1 MKRLWVKYLSLILIL
16 AQTSVLFADTLTF
29 NNGQKINGKL
39 ISISEEHE
47 LDPNTGVTSEV
58 TFKVDEYQLK
68 MISEEL
74 IVGKVDESTLMF
86 DKKSIYKITDDKG
99 YLLFTN
105 NKNLIGTTPPITI
118 NQNELDFFSTELILS
133 NGNDKITIPQSSE
146 INLFLNEAITLETN
160 FVNKSTAIGALDGL
174 MIAGPIGLLLGAA
187 VFGATAAAATTLIP
201 ETQFQGIGINSDS
214 QKYYFMT
221 NKGVIEIN
229 NINKIEYVVS
239 IENKAAEGFIIGAG
253 IPLVIGGII
262 LLSGD
267 GSGNDAGKAFAGG
280 ILILASPILG
290 ILNAINKRRVPKIES
305 FDINKGA
312 WQIDIDSMPSNTK

>member
-47 LDPNTGVTSEV
+47 LNPNTGVTSEV

-105 NKNLIGTTPPITI
+105 NKKLMDSK
-118 NQNELDFFSTELILS
+118 ELATKVQERQKTLS
-133 NGNDKITIPQSSE
+133 PSEKLLQS
-146 INLFLNEAITLETN
+146 
-160 FVNKSTAIGALDGL
+160 
-174 MIAGPIGLLLGAA
+174 
-187 VFGATAAAATTLIP
+187 
-201 ETQFQGIGINSDS
+201 
-214 QKYYFMT
+214 
-221 NKGVIEIN
+221 
-229 NINKIEYVVS
+229 
-239 IENKAAEGFIIGAG
+239 
-253 IPLVIGGII
+253 LVLSIGGCLIVFMLI
-262 LLSGD
+262 MLSL
-267 GSGNDAGKAFAGG
+267 SYN
-280 ILILASPILG
+280 
-290 ILNAINKRRVPKIES
+290 
-305 FDINKGA
+305 
-312 WQIDIDSMPSNTK
+312 

>member
-1 MKRLWVKYLSLILIL
+1 MKRLWVKYLSLLLIL

-174 MIAGPIGLLLGAA
+174 MTAGPIGLLLGA
-187 VFGATAAAATTLIP
+187 L
-201 ETQFQGIGINSDS
+201 
-214 QKYYFMT
+214 FM
-221 NKGVIEIN
+221 V
-229 NINKIEYVVS
+229 
-239 IENKAAEGFIIGAG
+239 
-253 IPLVIGGII
+253 
-262 LLSGD
+262 LL
-267 GSGNDAGKAFAGG
+267 
-280 ILILASPILG
+280 LLL
-290 ILNAINKRRVPKIES
+290 LLH
-305 FDINKGA
+305 
-312 WQIDIDSMPSNTK
+312 